1 MIKKLDIVILC
12 VGKSNRNKSF
22 MIGDNHTDKIY
33 ADLSR
38 IDFFYYSNN
47 LYKKIKTL

>member
-1 MIKKLDIVILC
+1 MLKKLDIVILC

-22 MIGDNHTDKIY
+22 MIGDKHTNKIC

-38 IDFFYYSNN
+38 IKFF
-47 LYKKIKTL
+47 LLFK